1 MMLDWLKVFLIS
13 FILIFMFSV
22 LGEGFK
28 RWLFCN
34 FCGWEWGTS
43 EGSDEDIRLFFL
55 IFFYLVLVW
64 LTNFFFNMLL
74 FFFETTIFAFLI
86 FSLFIKFCDEKYSKY
101 IAFVFSLYTF
111 FLSIFLIIFF
121 DFSKIFLNVYE
132 FSFSKNFTLNF
143 IIALDV
149 FSLFF
154 IVLTTFL
161 FSLIVLSSW
170 KSIKYKLKL
179 FYFILMVI
187 ELFLIFAFI
196 SFDLFFFYFWFE
208 SILIPMS
215 VLIGIWGN
223 QSRKINAVFYFFI
236 YTVLG
241 SSLMLFSIMYI
252 HVFFKTTNFFMLSYF
267 LVFNKQQQ
275 IFLWIAF
282 FLAFAVKIPMVPF
295 HIWLPEAHVEAPTA
309 GSMILAG
316 LLLKLGYYG
325 FVRFFLTMFPE
336 ANLFFNPLI
345 SSLCILGCLYGAL
358 LALSQ
363 IDIKKIIA
371 YSSVSHMNLCVL
383 GIFSFD
389 LNSLVGSC
397 LLAVGHGFVSVALF
411 FLVGCLYER
420 CHTRLLDYYSGV
432 SYLMPVFSLFFF
444 YFTISNFAFPVSINF
459 VAEFLIFLGI
469 ANWNLFNFFFL
480 IFYSVLSV
488 SYNLWLYTK
497 VALGTFKSTNK
508 YLIDLSKLEL
518 CVLIPLAFLNFFLC
532 FFPTFLLQMLVPFFF
547 FLI

>member
-1 MMLDWLKVFLIS
+1 MFL
-13 FILIFMFSV
+13 FFFKTTILIFFIS
-22 LGEGFK
+22 
-28 RWLFCN
+28 
-34 FCGWEWGTS
+34 
-43 EGSDEDIRLFFL
+43 
-55 IFFYLVLVW
+55 
-64 LTNFFFNMLL
+64 
-74 FFFETTIFAFLI
+74 
-86 FSLFIKFCDEKYSKY
+86 SLFIKICDERYSKY
-101 IAFVFSLYTF
+101 IAFIFSVCT
-111 FLSIFLIIFF
+111 FLSSVFLIIFF

-132 FSFSKNFTLNF
+132 LSFFKSFSLNF
-143 IIALDV
+143 ILSLDV

-154 IVLTTFL
+154 LVLTTFL
-161 FSLIVLSSW
+161 SSLIILSSW
-170 KSIKYKLKL
+170 KSVKYKLKL

-187 ELFLIFAFI
+187 ELFLIFAFT

-215 VLIGIWGN
+215 LLIGIWGN

-267 LVFNKQQQ
+267 LVFNKEQQ

-336 ANLFFNPLI
+336 ANLFFNPLV

-363 IDIKKIIA
+363 VDIKKIIA

-383 GIFSFD
+383 SIFSLD
-389 LNSLVGSC
+389 LNALVGSC
-397 LLAVGHGFVSVALF
+397 LLAVGHGFVSIALF
-411 FLVGCLYER
+411 FLIGCLYER
-420 CHTRLLDYYSGV
+420 GHTRLIDYYSGI
-432 SYLMPVFSLFFF
+432 SQLMPIFSLFLF
-444 YFTISNFAFPVSINF
+444 YFVISNFAFPVSINF
-459 VAEFLIFLGI
+459 VAEFLMFLGI
-469 ANWNLFNFFFL
+469 ANWNFFNFLFL

-488 SYNLWLYTK
+488 SYNLWFYVRL
-497 VALGTFKSTNK
+497 ALGTFKSTNK
-508 YLIDLSKLEL
+508 NLIDLSKLEI
-518 CVLIPLAFLNFFLC
+518 CVLFPLAFLNFFLC
-532 FFPTFLLQMLVPFFF
+532 FFPTSLIQLLIPFFF

>member
-1 MMLDWLKVFLIS
+1 
-13 FILIFMFSV
+13 MF
-22 LGEGFK
+22 
-28 RWLFCN
+28 
-34 FCGWEWGTS
+34 
-43 EGSDEDIRLFFL
+43 
-55 IFFYLVLVW
+55 
-64 LTNFFFNMLL
+64 L
-74 FFFETTIFAFLI
+74 FFFETSILAFFISCLA
-86 FSLFIKFCDEKYSKY
+86 IKFYDEKYSKF
-101 IAFVFSLYTF
+101 IAFLFSLYVF
-111 FLSIFLIIFF
+111 FSSVFLIIFF
-121 DFSKIFLNVYE
+121 DFSKIFLNVFE

-143 IIALDV
+143 ILTLDV

-154 IVLTTFL
+154 LILTTFL
-161 FSLIVLSSW
+161 SSLIILSSW
-170 KSIKYKLKL
+170 RSVRYKLKL

-187 ELFLIFAFI
+187 EMFLIFAFT

-215 VLIGIWGN
+215 LLIGIWGN

-241 SSLMLFSIMYI
+241 SSLMLFSIIYI
-252 HVFFKTTNFFMLSYF
+252 HIFFKTTNFFMLSYF
-267 LVFNKQQQ
+267 LIFNKKQQ

-325 FVRFFLTMFPE
+325 FVRFFLIMFPE
-336 ANLFFNPLI
+336 ANLFFNPMI

-363 IDIKKIIA
+363 VDVKKIIA
-371 YSSVSHMNLCVL
+371 YPSVSHMNLCVL
-383 GIFSFD
+383 GVFSFD
-389 LNSLVGSC
+389 LNALVGSC

-411 FLVGCLYER
+411 FLIGCLYER
-420 CHTRLLDYYSGV
+420 GHTRLVDYYSGV
-432 SYLMPVFSLFFF
+432 SYLMPIFSLFLF
-444 YFTISNFAFPVSINF
+444 YFIISNFAFPVSINF
-459 VAEFLIFLGI
+459 VAEFLMFLGI
-469 ANWNLFNFFFL
+469 AHWNFFNFFFL

-488 SYNLWLYTK
+488 SYNLWLYTR
-497 VALGTFKSTNK
+497 VVLGTFKPVNRF
-508 YLIDLSKLEL
+508 LIDLSKLEI
-518 CVLIPLAFLNFFLC
+518 CVLLPLVFLNFFLC
-532 FFPTFLLQMLVPFFF
+532 FFPTFFLKLLIPFFF